1 LRCPIISKTRPK
13 KSLGQHF
20 LSHPGIIRRIVEL
33 ARIKAGDDVLEIG
46 PGRGS
51 LTKALI
57 DAGASVIAIELDR
70 DLYRRLSAEFSGNSG
85 FELMEGDCLSISF
98 SEIAEGKKGRLKL
111 VSNLPYN
118 ISSTVLFKLMD
129 ERESFSLIAL
139 MLQKEVA
146 QRIASGPGSKDYGIL
161 SVLLQT
167 LFHVK
172 KEFDVPPGF
181 FHPRPKVASSVVS
194 LTPLETPGI
203 SPEEQGFYRKTVK
216 TAFGQRRKTLFNA
229 LKKLC
234 PSTDALNNALNHAGI
249 DPKRRAE
256 TLSIADF
263 IRLSRE
269 LERLC

>member
-1 LRCPIISKTRPK
+1 M
-13 KSLGQHF
+13 
-20 LSHPGIIRRIVEL
+20 SHQGIIKRIVET
-33 ARIKAGDDVLEIG
+33 ARLKAGDDVLEIG
-46 PGRGS
+46 PGRGG
-51 LTKALI
+51 LTKALV
-57 DAGASVIAIELDR
+57 DAGASVIAIELDSG
-70 DLYRRLSAEFSGNSG
+70 LCGRLSAEFSGNSG
-85 FELMEGDCLSISF
+85 FELIEGDCLSISF
-98 SEIAEGKKGRLKL
+98 SEIAERKKGRLKL

-118 ISSTVLFKLMD
+118 ISSPVLFKLMD
-129 ERESFSLIAL
+129 ERGAFSLIAL

-181 FHPRPKVASSVVS
+181 FYPRPKVASSVGS
-194 LTPLETPGI
+194 LIPVEAQGI

-234 PSTDALNNALNHAGI
+234 PETDALQSALEAAGI

-256 TLSIADF
+256 TLSIGDF

-269 LERLC
+269 LARLC

>member
-1 LRCPIISKTRPK
+1 M
-13 KSLGQHF
+13 
-20 LSHPGIIRRIVEL
+20 SHPGIIRRIVET

-51 LTKALI
+51 LTKAI
-57 DAGASVIAIELDR
+57 VDAHASVIAIELDR
-70 DLYRRLSAEFSGNSG
+70 DLCARLRAEFSDNIG
-85 FELMEGDCLSISF
+85 FELIEGDCLSISF
-98 SEIAEGKKGRLKL
+98 SEIAERKKGRLKL

-118 ISSTVLFKLMD
+118 ISSPVLFKLMD

-194 LTPLETPGI
+194 LMPLETPGI

-234 PSTDALNNALNHAGI
+234 PKTDALQSALEAAGI

>member
-1 LRCPIISKTRPK
+1 MRCPIKSGIRPK

-20 LSHPGIIRRIVEL
+20 LSHQGIIRRIVET

-46 PGRGS
+46 PGRGG

-70 DLYRRLSAEFSGNSG
+70 DLCAGLRAKFSGNSG
-85 FELMEGDCLSISF
+85 FELIEGDCLSISF
-98 SEIAEGKKGRLKL
+98 SEIAERKKGRLKL

-118 ISSTVLFKLMD
+118 ISSPVLFKLMD
-129 ERESFSLIAL
+129 ERQSFSLMAL

-146 QRIASGPGSKDYGIL
+146 LRIASGPDSKDYGIL

-167 LFHVK
+167 FFHVK

-181 FHPRPKVASSVVS
+181 FYPRPKVASSVVR
-194 LTPLETPGI
+194 LMPIEGPNI
-203 SPEEQGFYRKTVK
+203 SPEQEGFYRKTVK
-216 TAFGQRRKTLFNA
+216 TAFGQRRKTLLNV

-234 PSTDALNNALNHAGI
+234 PDTDALNHALNHASI

-256 TLSIADF
+256 TLSIDEF
-263 IRLSRE
+263 IRLSST
-269 LERLC
+269 LGRLC